1 MHTCAYIQIHLF
13 SDVKRLLG
21 MSFESVDVQR
31 FRDGA
36 PFKVRNVDNRIMLE
50 IYHNNEVCTLN
61 AAEIKINIAN
71 LHITLEIGLWR

>member
-1 MHTCAYIQIHLF
+1 
-13 SDVKRLLG
+13 

-61 AAEIKINIAN
+61 ARKINIEN
-71 LHITLEIGLWR
+71 MHYIRD